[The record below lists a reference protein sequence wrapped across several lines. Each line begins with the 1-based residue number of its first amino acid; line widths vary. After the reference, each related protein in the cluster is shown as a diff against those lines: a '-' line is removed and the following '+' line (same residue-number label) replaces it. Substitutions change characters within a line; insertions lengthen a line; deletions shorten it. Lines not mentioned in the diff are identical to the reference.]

1 MWGGREG
8 GEGVGGDEGKG
19 FSMIDGCG
27 WLVNLKVEVD
37 GVDVDKL
44 MQSSWVCVFSSRH
57 WRWET
62 RRLDTRMRLCSR
74 RRPSRSPRPRRALPS
89 DPLPSTTKKQA
100 LEEKEGEEEEEEEEV
115 VVGKEVFLLL
125 PGHSPRGRGLPQGR
139 VSILAH
145 TTSTPT
151 TLPTL
156 PYVVMCVVE

>member
-1 MWGGREG
+1 
-8 GEGVGGDEGKG
+8 
-19 FSMIDGCG
+19 
-27 WLVNLKVEVD
+27 
-37 GVDVDKL
+37 
-44 MQSSWVCVFSSRH
+44 
-57 WRWET
+57 
-62 RRLDTRMRLCSR
+62 MRLCSR

-100 LEEKEGEEEEEEEEV
+100 LEEKEGEEEEEEEEE

-156 PYVVMCVVE
+156 PYVVMCVVECGMCVVGCVLLLFVVVIVVVVVMAMGCCCCCCCCCHDCGCCC